1 MKILW
6 GNFAVVCLQM
16 ASSRPSFTDLAEE
29 AAAHT
34 HYASIVS
41 DFTAA
46 GLRWC
51 IVVCS

>member
-6 GNFAVVCLQM
+6 GNFAVVGLQIV
-16 ASSRPSFTDLAEE
+16 SSRPLFTDLAEE

-34 HYASIVS
+34 RRASIIS

-46 GLRWC
+46 GLRRC